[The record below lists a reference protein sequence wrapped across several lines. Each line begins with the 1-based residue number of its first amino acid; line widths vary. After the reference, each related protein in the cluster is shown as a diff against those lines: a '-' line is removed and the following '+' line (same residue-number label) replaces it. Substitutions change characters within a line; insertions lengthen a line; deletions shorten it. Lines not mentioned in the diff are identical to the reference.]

1 MSAAFLST
9 RMRMLKPLFTLTCLI
24 ALYLSCA
31 HARLNTF
38 AVRQQLITDSL
49 RVIDSIRIADSTHVA
64 DSLEVL
70 RYESSDQANRQ
81 KARQEAL
88 QAKAED
94 SARKAFVAITTTDE
108 DIVSARSVVIPE
120 GHEYTGAIDSIQHA
134 IDSIHVELFEKD
146 AHFKKIVKYPFDE
159 KKRYFNYLV
168 ENRFKDTT
176 QIVSWCEVMY
186 AMLNLEQAKMHLII
200 KTQQDENTKTF
211 LMAHLK
217 RTQEKLV
224 EWSNLMV
231 ALAASQENA
240 SRKNGLIQRK

>member
-1 MSAAFLST
+1 
-9 RMRMLKPLFTLTCLI
+9 MLKSLFSLACLT

-38 AVRQQLITDSL
+38 DVRQQLIADSL
-49 RVIDSIRIADSTHVA
+49 RVIDSIRIADSTRVA

-70 RYESSDQANRQ
+70 RYESSDLANRQ
-81 KARQEAL
+81 KVRQEAL
-88 QAKAED
+88 QAKADD
-94 SARKAFVAITTTDE
+94 SARKAFIAIKTSDE

-120 GHEYTGAIDSIQHA
+120 GHEYAGAIDSIQHA
-134 IDSIHVELFEKD
+134 VDSIYTELYEKD
-146 AHFKKIVKYPFDE
+146 AHYKKMTKYPFDE
-159 KKRYFNYLV
+159 KKRYFNYLI

-176 QIVSWCEVMY
+176 QIVSWCELMY
-186 AMLNLEQAKMHLII
+186 AMLNFEQAKMHLII

-231 ALAASQENA
+231 ALSASQEN
-240 SRKNGLIQRK
+240 SLLKNKLKK